1 MKILRSCAVLIMVAV
16 FLGGCCG
23 GGTTEIKTT
32 PTTTTT
38 TGQQLI
44 DLKKAYDSGAIDE
57 KQYNKMKKEIIERA
71 GGN

>member
-1 MKILRSCAVLIMVAV
+1 MKIFRYCAVLIV
-16 FLGGCCG
+16 FAAGISGCCG
-23 GGTTEIKTT
+23 GGSTEVKAV
-32 PTTTTT
+32 TTTTT

-57 KQYNKMKKEIIERA
+57 KQYKKMKEEIVDKA

>member
-1 MKILRSCAVLIMVAV
+1 MKMLRYCAVLTVLAA

-23 GGTTEIKTT
+23 GGSTEVKAV
-32 PTTTTT
+32 TTTTT

-44 DLKKAYDSGAIDE
+44 DLKKALDSGAIDE
-57 KQYNKMKKEIIERA
+57 KQYKKMKEEIVDKA